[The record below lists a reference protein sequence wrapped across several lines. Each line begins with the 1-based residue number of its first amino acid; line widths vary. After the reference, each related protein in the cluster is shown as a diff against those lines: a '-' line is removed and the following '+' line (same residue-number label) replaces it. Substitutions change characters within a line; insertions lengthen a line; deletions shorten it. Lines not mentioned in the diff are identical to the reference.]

1 MALPGRTKRLKR
13 VFRKRRQQVGDIT
26 VEANRH
32 LDRHLFKRINKIQH
46 SWRFISAWIAFTLLI
61 GLGLAYQIRSV
72 DKFYLFDKP
81 VAGGEF
87 VEGIQGSFSNANPI
101 YAVSSVDTSVSR
113 LIFSGLVKYDN
124 QGKIVG
130 DLAEKWTIDEKAT
143 TYTFIIRNNAFW
155 HDGKEV
161 VADDVVYTI
170 QAIQNPDTL
179 SPYNLNWQGVTVKAL
194 DKKTVQIVIP
204 GPLTSFI
211 YSLTQGVV
219 PKHVLESTPFAQ
231 LRSSEF
237 NNRDPIGS
245 GPFSWVGFSVL
256 SNSDD
261 ALRQRIILQNYS
273 GYHLGEPKLDRY
285 TIEVFGDDSG
295 AIDALKS
302 RRINGATLT
311 TSPENL
317 PDSVI
322 QNNIPTLNAV
332 YVFFHTQKVPF
343 NDKKVRNASAQ
354 IMDTKR
360 ILAQLSYTPTGVNG
374 PLLRNS
380 SAYDKTR
387 VQKTTDIAKAIELLD
402 QAGWVKPPASFV
414 RQKDSKPLEF
424 TLLTEDKPEY
434 VKLVDVL
441 QRQFADVGIKM
452 NVSIKSGKEF
462 QRSLLNHEYE
472 ALLYGIS
479 IGSDPDVY
487 AYWHSSQATPDRFNF
502 SEYKSSVADSALEGG
517 RSRPDGE
524 LRNTKYVPFLDA
536 WRDDS
541 PAVGLY
547 QPRLLFTLN
556 DKLYNFEPFAL
567 AQTSDRYAN
576 VHNWMIK
583 TSKSPIS
590 E

>member
-1 MALPGRTKRLKR
+1 MALPGRTKRIKR

-26 VEANRH
+26 FEANQH
-32 LDRHLFKRINKIQH
+32 LDRHFFKRINKLQH
-46 SWRFISAWIAFTLLI
+46 SWRFITSWVVFAILI
-61 GLGLAYQIRSV
+61 GLGLALQIRSA
-72 DKFYLFDKP
+72 DKYYLFGKP

-124 QGKIVG
+124 NGKITG

-143 TYTFIIRNNAFW
+143 TYTFILHNNAFW

-161 VADDVVYTI
+161 TAEDVVFTI

-179 SPYNLNWQGVTVKAL
+179 SPYNLNWQGVAIKAL
-194 DKKTVQIVIP
+194 DKKTVQITLP
-204 GPLTSFI
+204 SPLTSFI
-211 YSLTQGVV
+211 YSLTQGIV
-219 PKHVLESTPFAQ
+219 PKHVLQSIPFAQ

-237 NNRDPIGS
+237 NNRSPIGS
-245 GPFSWVGFSVL
+245 GPFSWIGFNVL

-261 ALRQRIILQNYS
+261 ALRQRVLLQNHP

-285 TIEVFGDDSG
+285 TIEVFGEDSG
-295 AIDALKS
+295 AIEALES
-302 RRINGATLT
+302 RRINGAALT
-311 TSPENL
+311 SSPENL
-317 PDSVI
+317 PDTII

-332 YVFFHTQKVPF
+332 YVFFNTQKVPF
-343 NDKKVRNASAQ
+343 NDKKVRNASAH
-354 IMDTKR
+354 IIDIKNV
-360 ILAQLSYTPTGVNG
+360 LAQLDYTPVGVNS
-374 PLLRNS
+374 PFLRS
-380 SAYDKTR
+380 SSTYDKTR

-414 RQKDSKPLEF
+414 RQKDKKPLEF
-424 TLLTEDKPEY
+424 TLLTEDQPEY
-434 VKLVDVL
+434 VKLVDIL

-502 SEYKSSVADSALEGG
+502 SEYKSAIADSALEGG

-524 LRNTKYVPFLDA
+524 LRSAKYIPFLDA
-536 WRDDS
+536 WREDS

-547 QPRLLFTLN
+547 QPRLLFVLN
-556 DKLYNFEPFAL
+556 DKLYNFESFAL

-583 TSKSPIS
+583 TEKATSK
-590 E
+590 